1 MRNLFCVAM
10 LLCTTMGF
18 AQSRTSETIEV
29 SIVNVD
35 VVVTDKKG
43 NRVTGLTADDFEIR
57 EGGKLQTITNFTEY
71 RSGMSEG
78 EAGVEAG
85 QPVSATPA
93 PRARRNVVIFVESV
107 RLLPHQA
114 KEMFG
119 GIRKLLRE
127 TIQAGDRAT
136 VITWRGTVLVRQ
148 PFTDD
153 LAALDRVI
161 AELETEAVRG
171 PRDRSAE
178 VRRDQA
184 ESDANEAEFTAAG
197 GGSLAG
203 MPQVHALTA
212 ARQQLYQIKQK
223 THLLEAI
230 MQNIS
235 GLDGRK
241 ILVMAMRR
249 FGTFAGIEFFSG
261 GEIAIEQRRE
271 LETVAFRDRLI
282 RTANAHGITLYPVYP
297 AGLRWDPEDVSTRAL
312 ETDLGNAALENKIMF
327 NETNAL
333 IDLAEKTGGAAA
345 WGSANIASLLPTVAG
360 DLNSYYSLG
369 YRAGISGKD
378 VSRGIAVKTKNPD
391 YRVRA
396 RQQFVEKSD
405 QTLMNDRVLANLY
418 QRLEGASFNFDVMF
432 GPMKRDGRKRWTL
445 PMKMRIPIAALT
457 ALPHGPNEAGEFTV
471 YVVTGGVVGVTSEVQ
486 RRTQPFR
493 IPRADLA
500 KAKTSHFTYSLTL
513 EIDDKVDRISVGVLD
528 ETSKEFGLKR
538 LAVPP
543 RPDADR
549 AP

>member
-1 MRNLFCVAM
+1 MRNLACAAA
-10 LLCTTMGF
+10 LLFSTIAS

-35 VVVTDKKG
+35 VVVTDRKG

-57 EGGKLQTITNFTEY
+57 EGGRIQPITNFAEY
-71 RSGMSEG
+71 RSGLSAG
-78 EAGVEAG
+78 EAGVEPG
-85 QPVSATPA
+85 QSVPAATV
-93 PRARRNVVIFVESV
+93 PRPRRNVVVFVESV
-107 RLLPHQA
+107 RLLPHQS

-136 VITWRGTVLVRQ
+136 IITWRNAVLVRQ

-153 LAALDRVI
+153 LAALDRVVT
-161 AELETEAVRG
+161 ELETEAVKG

-184 ESDANEAEFTAAG
+184 ESDADEAEFSAAG
-197 GGSLAG
+197 AGSLEG
-203 MPQVHALTA
+203 MPQVHALA
-212 ARQQLYQIKQK
+212 AAKRQLYQIKQK
-223 THLLEAI
+223 THVLEAI
-230 MQNIS
+230 MQSIS

-249 FGTFAGIEFFSG
+249 FGTFAGIEFFQG

-271 LETVAFRDRLI
+271 LETVGFRDRLI
-282 RTANAHGITLYPVYP
+282 KTANAHGITLYPVYP

-312 ETDLGNAALENKIMF
+312 QTDLGNAALENKIMF

-333 IDLAEKTGGAAA
+333 IDLAEKTGGTAA
-345 WGSANIASLLPTVAG
+345 WGSANIADMLPSVAG
-360 DLNSYYSLG
+360 DLDSYYSLA
-369 YRAGISGKD
+369 YRASASGKD
-378 VSRGIAVKTKNPD
+378 VSRGITVKTKNPE

-418 QRLEGASFNFDVMF
+418 QRLEGASFNFDVIF
-432 GPMKRDGRKRWTL
+432 EEMKMDGRKRWTL
-445 PMKMRIPIAALT
+445 PMKIRIPIAALT
-457 ALPHGPNEAGEFTV
+457 ALPHGPNEAGEFSV
-471 YVVTGGVVGVTSEVQ
+471 YVVTGGVVGVSSEVQ

-500 KAKTSHFTYSLTL
+500 KAKASHFTYSLNL
-513 EIDDKVDRISVGVLD
+513 EIDEKVDRISVGVLD

-543 RPDADR
+543 RPAKDR